1 MECDRT
7 TDSPA
12 ETSIVIAMDGICGI
26 RDDFGGFYFFFG
38 FFCSLFCLVCCFVV
52 VYLFIL
58 VF

>member
-26 RDDFGGFYFFFG
+26 RDDFGGCGMVYFPN
-38 FFCSLFCLVCCFVV
+38 VR
-52 VYLFIL
+52 
-58 VF
+58 